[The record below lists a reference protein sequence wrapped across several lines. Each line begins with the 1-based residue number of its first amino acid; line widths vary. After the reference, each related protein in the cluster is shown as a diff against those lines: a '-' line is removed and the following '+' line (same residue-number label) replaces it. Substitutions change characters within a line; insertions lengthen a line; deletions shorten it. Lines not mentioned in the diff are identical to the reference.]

1 MSIDLPEETTNT
13 LSMLLGTSDPAAISQ
28 LIQRFADNESY
39 VQALM
44 LEAPTEDE
52 IARSVEMFQRSEREI
67 DSTGGHDFEQAI
79 HKIAS
84 KYDLDLGQ

>member
-1 MSIDLPEETTNT
+1 MRIDLPEQTTSK
-13 LSMLLGTSDPAAISQ
+13 LSTLLGTSDPVAISQ

-44 LEAPTEDE
+44 LEEPTEDE
-52 IARSVEMFQRSEREI
+52 IARSVEMFERSEREI
-67 DSTGGHDFEQAI
+67 DSTGGQDFEEVI
-79 HKIAS
+79 HDIAA